1 MVAHETQQPNM
12 LQIRKIGPLV
22 VAALDKALVDHPDD
36 FEALRMKAQAL
47 ALTGHHAKA
56 LQIADSL
63 LKSTPSHEVL
73 LADYCAYAI
82 DLGYFLAALGPAK
95 RAVALNPWSAANR
108 ERLAYFSMQCQDW
121 SGAVHEARERFA
133 SIRSSSSRA

>member
-1 MVAHETQQPNM
+1 MRLDGDADPDHPKSLDRELAIAVVAHGTQQPNM

-36 FEALRMKAQAL
+36 FVALRMKAQAL

-73 LADYCAYAI
+73 LD
-82 DLGYFLAALGPAK
+82 
-95 RAVALNPWSAANR
+95 
-108 ERLAYFSMQCQDW
+108 
-121 SGAVHEARERFA
+121 
-133 SIRSSSSRA
+133 